1 MRATTQAG
9 GGWLRG
15 AESPHCCGSLACARW
30 STHVLPP
37 DVLFLELGGAPLLHG
52 GGVLSY
58 VTGIAFAFFIGCI
71 LVLELFRRLRQARCS
86 WDTSEM

>member
-1 MRATTQAG
+1 MGDAGYHTG

-30 STHVLPP
+30 SIHALPP
-37 DVLFLELGGAPLLHG
+37 DAFFLELGGAPLLHG

-58 VTGIAFAFFIGCI
+58 VTGNAFAFFIGYI
-71 LVLELFRRLRQARCS
+71 MAPELGPTFEAGPLFLGHA
-86 WDTSEM
+86 

>member
-1 MRATTQAG
+1 MG
-9 GGWLRG
+9 L
-15 AESPHCCGSLACARW
+15 SPPTAVACGSPTCARW
-30 STHVLPP
+30 STPHALPP
-37 DVLFLELGGAPLLHG
+37 DVLFFESGGAPLLHG

-58 VTGIAFAFFIGCI
+58 VTGIAFAFFIGRI